1 MTTTTVLPSG
11 VERKVERFCFEVN
24 QFFFFVRG
32 PTLLFCHVKID
43 WFFAEVV
50 PTSN

>member
-24 QFFFFVRG
+24 QFFFSCEG
-32 PTLLFCHVKID
+32 LLYFS
-43 WFFAEVV
+43 A
-50 PTSN
+50 TSKLIGSLRK